1 MKKSIIAIVAAAV
14 TLCST
19 APAFAYDHHTAC
31 HKVRVHH
38 HCETRC
44 H

>member
-1 MKKSIIAIVAAAV
+1 MKKSILAIVAAAV
-14 TLCST
+14 MLCST
-19 APAFAYDHHTAC
+19 PSAFAYDHHTVC

-38 HCETRC
+38 HWETHC